1 MRLCSLDIEESIQ
14 IEFVKRIKESAREY
28 LEATDS
34 ITRIGINQA
43 GQKSNAVAKAVN
55 QINELFGGKA
65 AKIAF
70 EDDGQ
75 KYIDIKPDPAFVD
88 RVFKKYEEREDARNV
103 QRQDAERS
111 GITYDDWYLFKLKG
125 NDNQATL
132 DQVKAAKEWWD
143 KSPLSKNIGLQE
155 AFNVVNSNAFAQW
168 TQYGITLFHGANYTD
183 IYHEAFHGFSQLYLT
198 KGQKQ
203 ALYNEARKVLGS
215 KLTDFQVEETLA
227 EDFRKYVWSAIAPQV
242 ADAEEELNKVQ
253 ANPETTDGKK
263 TEDGKKTV
271 YTGGSYKACTGTYT
285 QGCKSEAIKKV
296 QGCLG
301 LVADGKFGP
310 KTQKA
315 LTAKGFTGGFTD
327 ADVDKI
333 CKVQASPEPKKDAID
348 MSVDTGRDV
357 ADNNIAP

>member
-1 MRLCSLDIEESIQ
+1 MNKRQIAEEELKRALLMMKYDSRKTLTENINSNQLITEIIPAAFLTIPWLTTYGIAAASSIGAWIYNTSGGGDAFAKTQAFFQGCNSNTKNLKPTLGKSEHRAAADKIYNAIEG
-14 IEFVKRIKESAREY
+14 VGTT
-28 LEATDS
+28 L
-34 ITRIGINQA
+34 N
-43 GQKSNAVAKAVN
+43 
-55 QINELFGGKA
+55 
-65 AKIAF
+65 
-70 EDDGQ
+70 
-75 KYIDIKPDPAFVD
+75 DIKSAFSEMTTVAD
-88 RVFKKYEEREDARNV
+88 ICAMYQYYNNTYGDL
-103 QRQDAERS
+103 
-111 GITYDDWYLFKLKG
+111 YDD
-125 NDNQATL
+125 L
-132 DQVKAAKEWWD
+132 D
-143 KSPLSKNIGLQE
+143 S
-155 AFNVVNSNAFAQW
+155 
-168 TQYGITLFHGANYTD
+168 D
-183 IYHEAFHGFSQLYLT
+183 IDG
-198 KGQKQ
+198 
-203 ALYNEARKVLGS
+203 
-215 KLTDFQVEETLA
+215 
-227 EDFRKYVWSAIAPQV
+227 EDFRKYAWSAIAPQV